1 MHELLH
7 QVCTKTVTDHA
18 CFQNLNP
25 CMLLQLVKNLTMH
38 ASHQCLQRQGEGGSY
53 TWEHGWPRLMA
64 RRGDAGWRLTGRS
77 VRVGH
82 GRGRRRAATSGGMER
97 PEEVSVMEAAPFVE
111 DTLVLGR
118 WLASRV
124 VRGPDGGEV

>member
-1 MHELLH
+1 MLPELESMHAFTTCEEP
-7 QVCTKTVTDHA
+7 DHA
-18 CFQNLNP
+18 CITPMF
-25 CMLLQLVKNLTMH
+25 
-38 ASHQCLQRQGEGGSY
+38 QRQGEGGSY

>member
-1 MHELLH
+1 MHH
-7 QVCTKTVTDHA
+7 TNVCSGRGRGVAIPGSTVG
-18 CFQNLNP
+18 P
-25 CMLLQLVKNLTMH
+25 C
-38 ASHQCLQRQGEGGSY
+38 
-53 TWEHGWPRLMA
+53 LMA

-82 GRGRRRAATSGGMER
+82 GRGRRRAAASGGTER